1 MLIQFC
7 FNFFKSLQIFKFDPM
22 GSPAFKMEMKQ
33 QEPQEE
39 EIPIQA
45 MSALKIYRKHHPQGD
60 HPFDLPT
67 WGQRKTLTN

>member
-1 MLIQFC
+1 
-7 FNFFKSLQIFKFDPM
+7 M

-45 MSALKIYRKHHPQGD
+45 MSALKIYRKHHLQGD

-67 WGQRKTLTN
+67 WVQRKTLTN

>member
-1 MLIQFC
+1 
-7 FNFFKSLQIFKFDPM
+7 M